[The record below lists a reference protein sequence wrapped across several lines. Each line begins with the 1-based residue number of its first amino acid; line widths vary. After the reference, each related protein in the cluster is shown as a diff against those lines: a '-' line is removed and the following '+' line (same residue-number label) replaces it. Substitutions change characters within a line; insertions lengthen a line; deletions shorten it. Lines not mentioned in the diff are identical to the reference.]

1 MKCEQ
6 WKPLLAGYM
15 DGELTRAESDRLKGH
30 LSHCSECREDLV
42 HLGEL
47 KEVTD
52 RMKHEHL
59 PDAFWDQYWLGI
71 YNRMEK
77 GLAWVLLS
85 VGGALLLG
93 FGLWELVNEFLLNSE
108 VAFIPRLGTGILIA
122 GVAVLTVSLARE
134 RIRTW
139 RTDPY
144 KEVKR

>member
-15 DGELTRAESDRLKGH
+15 DGELTREESERLKGH
-30 LSHCSECREDLV
+30 LSHCSECREDLAG
-42 HLGEL
+42 LGEL

-52 RMKHEHL
+52 LMKHEHL
-59 PDAFWDQYWLGI
+59 PDAFWDQYWLGV
-71 YNRMEK
+71 YNRMER
-77 GLAWVLLS
+77 GLSWILLS
-85 VGGALLLG
+85 IGGAILLG
-93 FGLWELVNEFLLNSE
+93 FGLWNLVTDFLLASG
-108 VAFIPRLGTGILIA
+108 VPFVPRLGTGILVA
-122 GVAVLTVSLARE
+122 GLAVLTVSLVRE

>member
-1 MKCEQ
+1 
-6 WKPLLAGYM
+6 
-15 DGELTRAESDRLKGH
+15 
-30 LSHCSECREDLV
+30 
-42 HLGEL
+42 
-47 KEVTD
+47 
-52 RMKHEHL
+52 
-59 PDAFWDQYWLGI
+59 
-71 YNRMEK
+71 MEK

-122 GVAVLTVSLARE
+122 GVAVLTVSLTRE

-139 RTDPY
+139 RIDPY